1 MSYMESVRALLD
13 GALAAQ
19 LGSAVAVSVGDAG
32 REVFRYAAGT
42 VRRVPDVGPAIDD
55 QTVFDLAS
63 LTKPMSTVAI
73 AMVLVAQGRL
83 DLDAPVR
90 SYLPHAAT
98 TGTVRQLL
106 GHSAGCAS
114 HVEFYRRLRA
124 ERATNPR
131 ARLVE
136 LAIAERCDPPGV
148 HAIYSDLGFITLGA
162 VLEAACGGPLERAF
176 DELVAKPLGLRAK
189 FAPTPL
195 PNAVATE
202 LDDRGLVCGLVHDE
216 NCYFGGRVAGHAGL
230 FGTID
235 DVSKFCAAIV
245 DTAAGTPRG
254 LFTTDVVN
262 RFFTDAPIPSASW
275 RLGWDTPSATP
286 GVSAAGDRWPRT
298 GAVGHTGFTGTSIWL
313 DLAHRRW
320 VALLTNRVHPTRF
333 ANTADAIKALRR
345 AVHDAVV
352 EALI

>member
-1 MSYMESVRALLD
+1 MDRVRALLD

-19 LGSAVAVSVGDAG
+19 LGSAAAVSVGDAG

-42 VRRVPDVGPAIDD
+42 VRRVPDLGPPVDEH
-55 QTVFDLAS
+55 TVFDLAS
-63 LTKPMSTVAI
+63 VTKPMSTVAI

-83 DLDAPVR
+83 DLDAPVQR
-90 SYLPHAAT
+90 YLPRAAT
-98 TGTVRQLL
+98 AGTVRQLL
-106 GHSAGCAS
+106 AHSAGCAS

-124 ERATNPR
+124 EHAADPR

-136 LAIAERCDPPGV
+136 LSITERCDPPGV
-148 HAIYSDLGFITLGA
+148 QAIYSDLGFITLGA
-162 VLEAACGGPLERAF
+162 VLEAAAGMPLERAF
-176 DELVAKPLGLRAK
+176 TDYVASPLGLRAT

-216 NCYFGGRVAGHAGL
+216 NCYFGGRIAGHAGL

-235 DVSKFCAAIV
+235 DVACFCAAIV
-245 DTAAGTPRG
+245 DTAAGAPRG
-254 LFTTDVVN
+254 LFTSDVVH
-262 RFFTDAPIPSASW
+262 RFFTDAPVANASW

-298 GAVGHTGFTGTSIWL
+298 GAVGHMGFTGTSIWL
-313 DLAHRRW
+313 DLANRRW

-333 ANTADAIKALRR
+333 ANTADAIKSLRR

-352 EALI
+352 DTLT